1 MRIWKEKIFSS
12 SQKSTSAHA
21 RGVTPGHVMTL
32 ADKSSLLFQTRT
44 TKKNFQERKS
54 FAWFSTKF
62 LVASTTSNI
71 CPMIV
76 SLKGSDSEK

>member
-1 MRIWKEKIFSS
+1 MRISKEKIFYY
-12 SQKSTSAHA
+12 QKSTSAHA

-44 TKKNFQERKS
+44 KKNFQERKS

-62 LVASTTSNI
+62 LVASATSNI
-71 CPMIV
+71 CPIIV
-76 SLKGSDSEK
+76 SLKGRDSEK